1 MESLFREAL
10 AHHKAGRLDEAEA
23 LYRRAAG
30 WRPAWTLGNL
40 GVLLRITGRLDEA
53 EAVLREALA
62 SETGNAPVRH
72 SLGMTLLQLGQ
83 YAEGWRHY
91 EARHELT
98 PLASPPP
105 LPLWRGESLAG
116 KRILVVSEQGLG
128 DQMLLSRF
136 IAPLAEHAAEVQLAA
151 PRVQLRLF
159 EPLPARVF
167 NPEGWDGVQADVW
180 VALGSVPR
188 WLGVGPGDVPAPPIL
203 GPLPSAH
210 PHGVGLMVEG
220 APGNPNNAHRLPP
233 PNVIRALR
241 GLASFVDLSPGSTG
255 ARDIAETAAIVAG
268 LERVITVDT
277 SVAHLAGSMG
287 KPCWILM
294 PQIAVDWY
302 TSRLDDRCAWYPSVR
317 LLRQR
322 AAGDWAGVI
331 GDLAAVLDA
340 PVPPEMLGA

>member
-83 YAEGWRHY
+83 YAEGWRYY

-98 PLASPPP
+98 PLASAPP

-136 IAPLAEHAAEVQLAA
+136 IAPLAELAAEVQLAA

-167 NPEGWDGVQADVW
+167 NPAGWDGVQADAW

-188 WLGVGPGDVPAPPIL
+188 WLGFGPGDVPAPPIL

-210 PHGVGLMVEG
+210 PHGFGLMVDG
-220 APGNPNNAHRLPP
+220 APGNPNNVHRLPP
-233 PNVIRALR
+233 PNVVRALR
-241 GLASFVDLSPGSTG
+241 GLASFVDLSPAASGV
-255 ARDIAETAAIVAG
+255 RDFAETAAIVAG
-268 LERVITVDT
+268 LERVVTVDT

-294 PQIAVDWY
+294 PQVAVDWY
-302 TSRLDDRCAWYPSVR
+302 TSRGDNRSGWYPSVR
-317 LLRQR
+317 LLRQPQP
-322 AAGDWAGVI
+322 GNWAQVI

-340 PVPPEMLGA
+340 PVPAEMLGA